1 MLHLNLLRELSCRIS
16 SYDTTRS
23 SCSVFLNIGGSE
35 GEHVVVVV
43 FVINS
48 LLFLCKGHSADSS
61 GLSLLLTS
69 PICFHTGSC
78 DANTALLVDT
88 YQSVVISSIPV
99 SGLFPSV
106 FRCHFLIQ
114 IIIGRQTKKTRM
126 LYLVTVLCA
135 MESCPFRH
143 IIVWL

>member
-1 MLHLNLLRELSCRIS
+1 MLHLNLLRELSCCIS
-16 SYDTTRS
+16 AYDTTCS

-43 FVINS
+43 FVVNS

-69 PICFHTGSC
+69 PICFHTSSC

-88 YQSVVISSIPV
+88 YQSVVISSIPA

-106 FRCHFLIQ
+106 FWCHFLIQ
-114 IIIGRQTKKTRM
+114 IIIGRQTKKK
-126 LYLVTVLCA
+126 
-135 MESCPFRH
+135 
-143 IIVWL
+143 